1 MTTPFLLH
9 LLRHGAVEPNGRLM
23 GRTDCA
29 PTAEGITACVSQAAD
44 LAVET
49 LIASDLSRARSAG
62 EVLSAALHVPLTVDS
77 RWRELAFGQWDGKA
91 TGDLDSAALGRFWAA
106 PDCYP
111 PHGGDR
117 WSAFVELLAAG
128 LADLPPA
135 PTPVVKPGGGVRT
148 APTLLDVLHRQRG
161 V

>member
-1 MTTPFLLH
+1 
-9 LLRHGAVEPNGRLM
+9 M

-29 PTAEGITACVSQAAD
+29 PTAEGITACVSQAAE

-77 RWRELAFGQWDGKA
+77 RWRELDFGQWDGKA
-91 TGDLDSAALGRFWAA
+91 TGDIDSEALGRFWAD

-111 PHGGDR
+111 QIGRAHV
-117 WSAFVELLAAG
+117 S
-128 LADLPPA
+128 
-135 PTPVVKPGGGVRT
+135 TPVTNAHLVCR
-148 APTLLDVLHRQRG
+148 LLLEKKQKNTRHHK
-161 V
+161 